1 MKQKIAIIFG
11 SKNDIDKLDEV
22 FKMFKKLK
30 LPFSLDVISAHRH
43 PDKLRD
49 VCKGMEKDGVEVVI
63 AGAGMAA
70 ALPGFVASYV
80 DIPVIGVAMKG
91 GLSDGLDAL
100 YSMVSIPKGIGLVS
114 SGVGKAALINAMIV
128 ALEIISLKDKKSK
141 TLLKKL
147 KQQYK

>member
-1 MKQKIAIIFG
+1 MKEKIAIIFG

-22 FKMFKKLK
+22 FKAFEKFK

-49 VCKGMEKDGVEVVI
+49 VCKTMEEDGVEVVI

-128 ALEIISLKDKKSK
+128 ALEIISLKDKKYK
-141 TLLKKL
+141 PLLEEF

>member
-1 MKQKIAIIFG
+1 MKEKIAIIFG
-11 SKNDIDKLDEV
+11 SNSDTDKLQEV
-22 FKMFKKLK
+22 FKMFTKLK
-30 LPFSLDVISAHRH
+30 IPYSLDVISAHRH

-49 VCKGMEKDGVEVVI
+49 VCKNMEKNGIEVVI

-128 ALEIISLKDKKSK
+128 ALEIINLKDKKFKS
-141 TLLKKL
+141 LLKKF

>member
-1 MKQKIAIIFG
+1 MKEKISIIFG
-11 SKNDIDKLDEV
+11 SNSDTDKLQDV

-30 LPFSLDVISAHRH
+30 IPFSLDVISAHRH

-49 VCKGMEKDGVEVVI
+49 VCKNMEKKGIEVVI

-114 SGVGKAALINAMIV
+114 SGIGKAALINAMIV
-128 ALEIISLKDKKSK
+128 ALEIVSLKDKKFK
-141 TLLKKL
+141 PLLKKL